1 MIFEPTQQSRSDD
14 SLGPAESKSIF
25 FVLLVFVW
33 EAILLW
39 IFLPFSIHADTE
51 NRPKTDQ
58 KKSKKQRKMRC
69 NFTCV
74 LDRIWVPIW
83 SQICTKL
90 GPSWHQKSIKNR
102 SQSHRRAKM
111 QQDASKME
119 QNGTT
124 WAHQGGTRIIDT
136 TISWRRWLPGG
147 GKEGV

>member
-1 MIFEPTQQSRSDD
+1 MISEPTQQSRSYD

-69 NFTCV
+69 LLRCV
-74 LDRIWVPIW
+74 LDRFWIPIW
-83 SQICTKL
+83 PQIFTML
-90 GPSWHQKSIKNR
+90 APSWHQKSIKNR

-124 WAHQGGTRIIDT
+124 WAHQGGTSIIDG